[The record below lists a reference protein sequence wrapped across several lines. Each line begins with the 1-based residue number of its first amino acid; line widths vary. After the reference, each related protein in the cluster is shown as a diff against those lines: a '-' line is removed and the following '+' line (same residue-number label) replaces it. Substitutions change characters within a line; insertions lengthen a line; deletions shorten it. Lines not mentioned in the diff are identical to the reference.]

1 MKKANLENNKGI
13 TLIALIITIIV
24 LLILA
29 GVTLSMVMGDSGIF
43 KKANNAKNATEE
55 SNIIEDAKLAVMNE
69 QTEYYS
75 TNTSGKSFK
84 QYLEEKFNGE
94 YKTSD
99 NAKLSYNG
107 GNLISYNK
115 DGKETL
121 LLIDDQNKI
130 SISSKIVDNNNTYI
144 TNSDGTLIIVSTAEN
159 ETEITIPS
167 EINGMPVVSIDANFA
182 QNSKDTLTKIIMP
195 DTIKNIGDSAF
206 EGCYNVTEIKFSNT
220 LEKIGNNAFENCGNS
235 IAKLEIPDTVNTIG
249 DFAFDKYGSS
259 NIKELYIGKNVNKI
273 GTGAFSI
280 NSLQKIVVSSE
291 NNTYKSID
299 GVLYSKSGNTLIQY
313 PVSKD
318 DITTFEIPNEV
329 KTIGQYAICRNGTL
343 TSVTMSNSV
352 TKIAKGAFSEC
363 FNLANVTLSP
373 NVKTI
378 EKNTFE
384 ESGITQINLANVN
397 KIEDEAF
404 IKCKL
409 TEVTLPQNINFV
421 GNRAFSK
428 CSKLTKAVINAN
440 ITTISN
446 AMFENCS
453 KLSNV
458 TISSRINTFEEK
470 AFKNCEALTL
480 NLPETLTTV
489 KKNSVLGPKISN
501 VPNNLKNIENESF
514 GDNISEDLKIKIQ
527 AINPDG
533 IIEYTKTGTPDDYV
547 YKPIEYIYD
556 EQ

>member
-384 ESGITQINLANVN
+384 ESGITQINLANGN

>member
-115 DGKETL
+115 DGKETI

-533 IIEYTKTGTPDDYV
+533 IIEYTKSGTPDDYV